1 MEILRRTIL
10 LDDLKTQQEGLSYG
24 VFTATSIYMKINLIQ
39 TIDDMG
45 IVTNLPFKRFGDAC
59 GDFKGGIIAKHVTC
73 YDGVGTPP
81 STGELTVDL
90 QGTGVEPYTYLWTT
104 GEDQATISNLGPG
117 IYDVTVT
124 DAEGCQITLRGTV
137 LLKPTADPEL
147 MGLFTNDQY
156 YRISSTNGGFQNL
169 GPSGY
174 ITANQNLNLNNLT
187 VPYNTD
193 TIILCEDQKV
203 TLSTAIPYQTYL
215 WSNGSTSPTITIDS
229 AGTYSVTVTDADG
242 CEGTSSITFEYIT
255 IPDPI
260 IQPNKAP
267 IGGGSGTLENP
278 YVFCDTQFPVLLTL
292 SNNQYFDT
300 WVWNTGSGNN
310 SPSIQPNYTT
320 AAAGY
325 GFNDLGYVSSICCP
339 VGTPQGCQPL
349 QAPLVYIRF
358 TNLPSFGCGI
368 APGGTQVSG

>member
-90 QGTGVEPYTYLWTT
+90 QGTGVAPYTYLWTT

-124 DAEGCQITLRGTV
+124 DAQGCQITLRGTV
-137 LLKPTADPEL
+137 MVKQSADPEL
-147 MGLFTNDQY
+147 MGLFTNNQY
-156 YRISSTNGGFQNL
+156 YRILSTNGGYQDV
-169 GPSGY
+169 GSIGY
-174 ITANQNLNLNNLT
+174 IVSGEPLNLNILT

-215 WSNGSTSPTITIDS
+215 WSNGSTSPTITAFN

-242 CEGTSSITFEYIT
+242 CVGTSTITIEYIT
-255 IPDPI
+255 IPGPI
-260 IQPNKAP
+260 IQPNKTP
-267 IGGGSGTLENP
+267 IGGGSGTLEDP
-278 YVFCDTQFPVLLTL
+278 YVFCDTQYPVLLTL
-292 SNNQYFDT
+292 SNTQYFDT
-300 WVWNTGSGNN
+300 WVWNTNQEN
-310 SPSIQPNYTT
+310 VPSIQPPNSS
-320 AAAGY
+320 AAVGY
-325 GFNDLGYVSSICCP
+325 GFNDNGYISSICCP
-339 VGTPQGCQPL
+339 IDTPQGCQPL

-358 TNLPSFGCGI
+358 TNLPQFGCGVVT
-368 APGGTQVSG
+368 GGTQVSG